1 MSPPQL
7 FLYALLKMTQG
18 KRTREQIASRPR
30 KVVQQSGAILIFC
43 LIMLLLL
50 TLIGAAGIQSTTLEE
65 KMASNLRDENIAFQ
79 TAETTLRVA
88 ESIVAT
94 TTPVFSALST
104 VNGSNGLYTTIGAT
118 PSDPAGFW
126 KTVNWGGS
134 LVATPTVFSSS
145 SLYIIEQ
152 LPSTTETATGT
163 SSGGSLEGGTP
174 PGSISISW
182 YRITAR
188 GTGTTAN
195 AVVMLQ
201 SIYKR

>member
-79 TAETTLRVA
+79 TAETTLRFA

-94 TTPVFSALST
+94 TTPVFT
-104 VNGSNGLYTTIGAT
+104 VNGTNGLYTTIGAIL
-118 PSDPAGFW
+118 SDPAGFW
-126 KTVNWGGS
+126 KTVDWGGS

-145 SLYIIEQ
+145 SRYIIEQ

-195 AVVMLQ
+195 AVVLLQ